1 MSKLKIANT
10 NSDFMTGMT
19 KGNQDSYLFPFGIAG
34 YKNMTM
40 KDMSEPLLYKGY
52 TNGNMTDFGVV
63 GAGQESFKVNGD
75 TVVEKRLKNLNFN
88 ESEKMNNKT
97 YTGIVLRHGGKIEG
111 IRRLPK
117 AQFGLE
123 PFDKQS
129 DVFLDY
135 LKSIDVIRDDSDIQ
149 PLESKS
155 VNLHLPTDELNK
167 DSFEVNNNIT
177 DNSLEGLD
185 TKANKSKMIMGDTLQ
200 VLPIN
205 ATYNLIKYLTQ
216 PATVEKPINNPYAF
230 DALGIQRNMNAEY
243 NLNPIF
249 QQKKETEANIN
260 NNVTSGASKIA
271 ALMQNNNNVQ
281 NLLSNILQNQK
292 EKNNNYQSIYANALY
307 NEGAARAAED
317 KRVYENNLQHEAQR
331 DDYLDTAIQEYGKS
345 AQATGKVLN
354 QRAQDA
360 LQLDMLKNQSKYFT
374 LDKDNNITL
383 TEFAKQAGLDVEQAK
398 QIMLDAQA
406 KRKLAEEQAKKEA
419 AEKAKTENK
428 PNNRFGGK
436 ITPNM
441 SRTSKLITYL
451 NSI

>member
-117 AQFGLE
+117 AQFGRENKGKEDEFLKNYLE
-123 PFDKQS
+123 SLQNTDEENEDSIEDLTQLTSLPSSQLPNSTGISTVGSNADLFN
-129 DVFLDY
+129 VY
-135 LKSIDVIRDDSDIQ
+135 NNNNPNGLKSGSLLDD
-149 PLESKS
+149 ESEEDKKLAEK
-155 VNLHLPTDELNK
+155 VRRLKNT
-167 DSFEVNNNIT
+167 
-177 DNSLEGLD
+177 
-185 TKANKSKMIMGDTLQ
+185 GDALQ

-249 QQKKETEANIN
+249 QQKKETENDRGGH
-260 NNVTSGASKIA
+260 GA
-271 ALMQNNNNVQ
+271 Q
-281 NLLSNILQNQK
+281 
-292 EKNNNYQSIYANALY
+292 
-307 NEGAARAAED
+307 
-317 KRVYENNLQHEAQR
+317 
-331 DDYLDTAIQEYGKS
+331 
-345 AQATGKVLN
+345 
-354 QRAQDA
+354 
-360 LQLDMLKNQSKYFT
+360 
-374 LDKDNNITL
+374 
-383 TEFAKQAGLDVEQAK
+383 
-398 QIMLDAQA
+398 
-406 KRKLAEEQAKKEA
+406 
-419 AEKAKTENK
+419 
-428 PNNRFGGK
+428 
-436 ITPNM
+436 
-441 SRTSKLITYL
+441 
-451 NSI
+451 